1 MNKQFPARV
10 IAGLLAVTAT
20 VALVGCGPE
29 DQNPANVASAAAK
42 VGHEVCTDE
51 VVTLTRQPKDKDQI
65 AGTVAGAVIG
75 GVIGNKVGGKGDS
88 QTVAT
93 VAGAAAGGYAGNK
106 IQENSQE
113 KNTYQ
118 ETKRTC
124 RMVYN

>member
-1 MNKQFPARV
+1 MNKQFLINV
-10 IAGLLAVTAT
+10 IVGSLAITAAAAIT
-20 VALVGCGPE
+20 GCGPE
-29 DQNPANVASAAAK
+29 DAKTAASATTAANK
-42 VGHEVCTDE
+42 GHEVCTDE
-51 VVTLTRQPKDKDQI
+51 VVTLTRPAKDKDQI

-75 GVIGNKVGGKGDS
+75 GVLGNKVGGKGDS

-106 IQENSQE
+106 IQENAQE